1 MVDVE
6 VEGGPPLSKQNVTK
20 CNKKKFDLQ
29 RFRGRGEQS
38 HWAGP
43 VGAVVKKN
51 EAFTSKQSSEKE
63 ENQTGY
69 IIKEN
74 FAKS

>member
-1 MVDVE
+1 MMINFRIRGVITLLYS
-6 VEGGPPLSKQNVTK
+6 GIWWWMWR
-20 CNKKKFDLQ
+20 DLQ

-43 VGAVVKKN
+43 VGAVVKKS
-51 EAFTSKQSSEKE
+51 EVFTSKQSSEKE

>member
-20 CNKKKFDLQ
+20 NKFDSP
-29 RFRGRGEQS
+29 RFRGQGELS

-51 EAFTSKQSSEKE
+51 EAFTSKRSSEKE

>member
-20 CNKKKFDLQ
+20 FNKKKFDSQ
-29 RFRGRGEQS
+29 QS

-43 VGAVVKKN
+43 VGAVVKKS
-51 EAFTSKQSSEKE
+51 EVFTSKQSSEKE